1 MWEYRIEH
9 IKTAGATNLVMSK
22 KDQDLVNSL
31 GREGWEM
38 VEAVPTVNGRTI
50 ILFFK
55 RQLVIDRNS
64 I

>member
-1 MWEYRIEH
+1 MWEYKVEH

-22 KDQDLVNSL
+22 KDQDLMNRL
-31 GREGWEM
+31 GIEGWEL

-50 ILFFK
+50 IMFFK
-55 RQLVIDRNS
+55 RPLEIDRNN

>member
-1 MWEYRIEH
+1 MWEYKVEH

-22 KDQDLVNSL
+22 KDQDSINSL
-31 GREGWEM
+31 GSEGWEL

-50 ILFFK
+50 IMFFK
-55 RQLVIDRNS
+55 RPLEIDRNN